1 MVTASGFKDK
11 LAVVTHA
18 SECGSSNDDQVGL
31 VFMVSVSAEIFG
43 VVHN

>member
-18 SECGSSNDDQVGL
+18 SDCVSSNDQVGL
-31 VFMVSVSAEIFG
+31 VFMESVASEIFG